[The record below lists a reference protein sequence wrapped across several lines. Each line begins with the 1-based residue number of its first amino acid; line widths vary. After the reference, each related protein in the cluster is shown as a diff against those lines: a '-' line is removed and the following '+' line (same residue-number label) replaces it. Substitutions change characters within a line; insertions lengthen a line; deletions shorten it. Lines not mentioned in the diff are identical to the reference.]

1 MASVPGVAL
10 RVFVLGA
17 HGGGDHGGLGFPVQ
31 TEPAVQL
38 VADAER
44 IVEVEGDERGRN
56 VPGEAFDHDADLPHL
71 GFDVVGG
78 RETEVRLVRHQTRPA
93 IPPRA
98 EVVALRARL
107 PDAWFWDGSGTSP
120 YLGMLALARHIVVTE
135 DSVSMTS
142 EAIATGKPVYAARLA
157 GGGWPSSNR
166 RCARTGYCA
175 PSTDDSPSGNT
186 GRSTRPRASR
196 PRSTVG
202 LETLTDYRTG
212 TRPQGPIQ
220 TMCRMFVAPGVPKG
234 ARALTVAGEY
244 R

>member
-1 MASVPGVAL
+1 MREVVTSQKIRGAL
-10 RVFVLGA
+10 RS
-17 HGGGDHGGLGFPVQ
+17 P
-31 TEPAVQL
+31 
-38 VADAER
+38 
-44 IVEVEGDERGRN
+44 
-56 VPGEAFDHDADLPHL
+56 
-71 GFDVVGG
+71 
-78 RETEVRLVRHQTRPA
+78 ETRTVT
-93 IPPRA
+93 
-98 EVVALRARL
+98 ALRARL

-220 TMCRMFVAPGVPKG
+220 AMCRMFVAPGVPKG

-244 R
+244 RRRSSPSSSSNGRTTLLAASDSED